1 MALCTVGVYGSS
13 CETNELGMYLMIILS
28 NDVLSFG
35 GFSISSLNALVSIGG
50 IFSFC
55 FSAFSTGFILW
66 NPSIKSPCIS
76 LS

>member
-1 MALCTVGVYGSS
+1 MALCMVGVYGSS
-13 CETNELGMYLMIILS
+13 CDTNALGMYLIMMFS

-35 GFSISSLNALVSIGG
+35 GFSINSRKALVIMGG

-55 FSAFSTGFILW
+55 FSAFNTGFILW
-66 NPSIKSPCIS
+66 NPSIRSPCAS

>member
-1 MALCTVGVYGSS
+1 MALCMVGVYGSS
-13 CETNELGMYLMIILS
+13 CETNELGMYLMIIFS

-35 GFSISSLNALVSIGG
+35 GFSINSLKALVSIGG

-66 NPSIKSPCIS
+66 NPSIRFPSAS

>member
-1 MALCTVGVYGSS
+1 MALWTVGVYGSS
-13 CETNELGMYLMIILS
+13 CDTNELGMYLMMIFS

-35 GFSISSLNALVSIGG
+35 GFSISSRKALVSIGG

-66 NPSIKSPCIS
+66 NPSIRSPCVS